1 MERQCETIQR
11 SKSTPSRLTQTSQCS
26 RGEEGSHRTITR
38 RTRELTLR
46 TKEKEILIYKPRGF
60 ELSALKG
67 LVKFIGCGK
76 QAGAGHQPGKKQ
88 STVATRQG
96 TFIKGNI
103 KGLRSGERVGM
114 T

>member
-1 MERQCETIQR
+1 M
-11 SKSTPSRLTQTSQCS
+11 
-26 RGEEGSHRTITR
+26 
-38 RTRELTLR
+38 
-46 TKEKEILIYKPRGF
+46 
-60 ELSALKG
+60 SALKG

-103 KGLRSGERVGM
+103 KGLRSGEIVLM